1 MPVSVITDI
10 ITWIEM
16 IAQIGVSTLE
26 LGVLNY
32 LVFGGGWLDMIR
44 LISFWLDNMIIK
56 YTDMF
61 YSYFEKILAGQ
72 IFAPNVVEGVMEKVY
87 IFVSL
92 FVMLKLMM
100 LFIKYLI
107 NPELVSDDKI
117 GTHALVKRVIIGMC
131 GMLLLPF
138 IFSFS
143 VDLQEAVLNDNIFGQ
158 ILLTKSELRTYEKNK
173 GQIGRVLAFN
183 VYQAF
188 WNLDTTRVTSTSI
201 KKEYNNAIEAKDP
214 GAIGGIN
221 EKFGDDYAYDY
232 FPVAST
238 IVLLY
243 VIYLIIKY
251 CIDVVVRMFKLFIL
265 QMLGP
270 LAISDYMINGDSKE
284 VFKNWLKT
292 TLSVYAM
299 LFVRIFSI
307 WFIAFINIL
316 MTKKCTTVNAEG
328 ICTDSLLYIVEGQD
342 PDYLLRGI
350 ITLGLLAL
358 LMDLPKFLSDIL
370 GLDLEQDATVKGLM
384 SKVGGAAKM
393 VGLGA
398 ATAGGAMLGGAIGG
412 MKSAIST
419 GKGLAADKLQNKGK
433 FDAKVGK
440 HDSEYQSRLAQIR
453 SDKTLSTLGKNKAM
467 HQARKE
473 WMDKNPDAEETL
485 EYKNANKNSNRKA
498 AAAFSASAAG
508 AARGGL
514 SGLASVIPGLK
525 EAHSGYN
532 QGQGTVDKQQQ
543 ERSKGYS
550 ESEAADGAY
559 RKGIDIAVSEL
570 KGDVELNAVAR
581 VSDTDTSGIKP
592 PEIQA
597 AFDAGQ
603 DAAVKEVKLKPTELD
618 MSELGAETVEVGA
631 KATSLDTSGMSTP
644 EVNLSAKVNVDRS
657 DITLPDATI
666 KVNVDNADNET
677 DE

>member
-87 IFVSL
+87 IFVSI

-100 LFIKYLI
+100 LFIKNLL

-214 GAIGGIN
+214 GAFGGIN

-232 FPVAST
+232 IPVAST

-243 VIYLIIKY
+243 VIY
-251 CIDVVVRMFKLFIL
+251 
-265 QMLGP
+265 
-270 LAISDYMINGDSKE
+270 
-284 VFKNWLKT
+284 
-292 TLSVYAM
+292 
-299 LFVRIFSI
+299 
-307 WFIAFINIL
+307 
-316 MTKKCTTVNAEG
+316 
-328 ICTDSLLYIVEGQD
+328 
-342 PDYLLRGI
+342 
-350 ITLGLLAL
+350 
-358 LMDLPKFLSDIL
+358 
-370 GLDLEQDATVKGLM
+370 
-384 SKVGGAAKM
+384 
-393 VGLGA
+393 
-398 ATAGGAMLGGAIGG
+398 
-412 MKSAIST
+412 
-419 GKGLAADKLQNKGK
+419 
-433 FDAKVGK
+433 
-440 HDSEYQSRLAQIR
+440 
-453 SDKTLSTLGKNKAM
+453 
-467 HQARKE
+467 
-473 WMDKNPDAEETL
+473 
-485 EYKNANKNSNRKA
+485 
-498 AAAFSASAAG
+498 
-508 AARGGL
+508 
-514 SGLASVIPGLK
+514 
-525 EAHSGYN
+525 
-532 QGQGTVDKQQQ
+532 
-543 ERSKGYS
+543 
-550 ESEAADGAY
+550 
-559 RKGIDIAVSEL
+559 
-570 KGDVELNAVAR
+570 
-581 VSDTDTSGIKP
+581 
-592 PEIQA
+592 
-597 AFDAGQ
+597 
-603 DAAVKEVKLKPTELD
+603 
-618 MSELGAETVEVGA
+618 
-631 KATSLDTSGMSTP
+631 
-644 EVNLSAKVNVDRS
+644 
-657 DITLPDATI
+657 
-666 KVNVDNADNET
+666 
-677 DE
+677 